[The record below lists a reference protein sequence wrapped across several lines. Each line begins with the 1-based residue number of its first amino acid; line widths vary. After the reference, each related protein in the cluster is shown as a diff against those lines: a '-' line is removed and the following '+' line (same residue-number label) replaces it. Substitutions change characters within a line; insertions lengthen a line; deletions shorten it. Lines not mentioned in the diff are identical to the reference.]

1 LEVALAASP
10 EQHLVPGSRFFG
22 CLKAVNSDVN
32 ATDNV
37 HAASCQREG
46 MVMGDIQNL
55 DIQIPHEII
64 QYWGWFLAFGIA
76 LLLLGVIAVIRS
88 VTATI
93 VSMLFFGWLLLFA
106 CGIEIAQAV
115 MVGHWVGFFH
125 HLLAAILF
133 GVTGL
138 ILVTR
143 PVLGAEVVTIF
154 MAMFFLIGGLFQ
166 LIGSAWVALPGWG
179 WQALDGLIALVLGL
193 LVLAQWPASG
203 LWVIGLFIG
212 IDLIFY
218 GAAWIALALGLRAG
232 S

>member
-1 LEVALAASP
+1 
-10 EQHLVPGSRFFG
+10 
-22 CLKAVNSDVN
+22 
-32 ATDNV
+32 
-37 HAASCQREG
+37 
-46 MVMGDIQNL
+46 MGNIQNL
-55 DIQIPHEII
+55 DVQIPHEII
-64 QYWGWFLAFGIA
+64 QYWGWFLTFGIA
-76 LLLLGVIAVIRS
+76 LLLLGVIAVFRS
-88 VTATI
+88 MTATI

-106 CGIEIAQAV
+106 SGIEIAQAV

-143 PVLGAEVVTIF
+143 PVLGAEVVTVF

-166 LIGSAWVALPGWG
+166 FIGSAWVALPGWG
-179 WQALDGLIALVLGL
+179 WQALDGLIALVLGV
-193 LVLAQWPASG
+193 LVLAQWPTSG

-218 GAAWIALALGLRAG
+218 GVAWIALALGLHA
-232 S
+232 SS

>member
-1 LEVALAASP
+1 
-10 EQHLVPGSRFFG
+10 
-22 CLKAVNSDVN
+22 
-32 ATDNV
+32 
-37 HAASCQREG
+37 
-46 MVMGDIQNL
+46 MGNIQNL
-55 DIQIPHEII
+55 DVQIPHEII

-76 LLLLGVIAVIRS
+76 LLLLGVIAVFRS

-106 CGIEIAQAV
+106 SGIEIAQAV

-143 PVLGAEVVTIF
+143 PVLGAEVVTVF

-166 LIGSAWVALPGWG
+166 FIGSAWVALPGWG
-179 WQALDGLIALVLGL
+179 WQALDGLIALVLGV
-193 LVLAQWPASG
+193 LVLAQWPTSG

-218 GAAWIALALGLRAG
+218 GAAWIALALGLHA
-232 S
+232 SS

>member
-1 LEVALAASP
+1 MTMY
-10 EQHLVPGSRFFG
+10 
-22 CLKAVNSDVN
+22 N
-32 ATDNV
+32 
-37 HAASCQREG
+37 
-46 MVMGDIQNL
+46 IQNL
-55 DIQIPHEII
+55 DVQVPPDII
-64 QYWGWFLAFGIA
+64 QYWGWFLVFGIA
-76 LLLLGVIAVIRS
+76 LLLLGVIAVVRS

-125 HLLAAILF
+125 HLLAAVLF
-133 GVTGL
+133 GVIGL
-138 ILVTR
+138 TLVTR
-143 PVLGAEVVTIF
+143 PVLSAEVVTVL
-154 MAMFFLIGGLFQ
+154 MAALFLISGLFQ
-166 LIGSAWVALPGWG
+166 FIGSVWVEAPGWG
-179 WQALDGLIALVLGL
+179 WQAVDGFITFVLGV

-218 GAAWIALALGLRAG
+218 GAAWIALALVLRAT